1 MELMEAILT
10 MDNIDTQGQ
19 PVVHAV
25 IELHKL
31 APGILYQTHQAERV
45 SGECAELYDTNL
57 I

>member
-19 PVVHAV
+19 PVAHAV
-25 IELHKL
+25 TELHKL
-31 APGILYQTHQAERV
+31 ALGILYQTHQAERV